1 MTGWYC
7 SSIFRYQLWCH
18 VGLEVSFEYR
28 TSKSRLGAREMA
40 LPFCSFL
47 YTLHLLT
54 TILSLSG
61 AQIFTA
67 LTHMTDLV
75 RLEQSFSSILDEYLQ
90 YSTHVALNLDRF
102 SNDVKQHLKDLKDEN
117 MEIFLGH
124 PVNSYL
130 LVRRFFHDW
139 RNVVNKLDESNPIG
153 KGN

>member
-1 MTGWYC
+1 MGP
-7 SSIFRYQLWCH
+7 
-18 VGLEVSFEYR
+18 EVSFEYS
-28 TSKSRLGAREMA
+28 TFKSRLDAREMA
-40 LPFCSFL
+40 LPFCSFS

-90 YSTHVALNLDRF
+90 YSTHVALELDRF
-102 SNDVKQHLKDLKDEN
+102 SNDVKQHLKELKDED